1 MRKHVWAWSAVAA
14 ALAFASSAGA
24 AEFRPFSAKD
34 FAASQAAGKPILV
47 DVAAS
52 WCPICKAQAPVVD
65 KYTAEPR
72 FKDLIVYRLDFDT
85 QKADWRRFGVGMQST
100 LIAFHGPKET
110 ARSVG
115 ETGAKA
121 IAGLIDSTTR

>member
-1 MRKHVWAWSAVAA
+1 MGKHVLAWSVVASAVALANA
-14 ALAFASSAGA
+14 AAA
-24 AEFRPFSAKD
+24 AEYRPFNSND

-52 WCPICKAQAPVVD
+52 WCPICKAQAPIVD
-65 KYTAEPR
+65 KYTSEPR
-72 FKDLIVYRLDFDT
+72 FKDLIVYRLDFDR
-85 QKADWRRFGVGMQST
+85 QKADWRRFGVRMQST

-115 ETGAKA
+115 DTDAKS